1 MDVLSSDL
9 TLAVL
14 GASLRGHLKRQA
26 RIAGNIAN
34 ANTPRYRR
42 RDVAFEG
49 YLREIIAG
57 DGSKVE
63 KISRLE
69 RFEPVELVLPA
80 RYRND
85 QGGVDIDLEMA
96 AHAENAITI
105 EALQTMIGKRI
116 GLYRMVIQG
125 RSV

>member
-1 MDVLSSDL
+1 MDVLGSDL
-9 TLAVL
+9 TLAVIE
-14 GASLRGHLKRQA
+14 ASLKGHLRRQKM
-26 RIAGNIAN
+26 IAANIAN

-49 YLREIIAG
+49 KLREIMTG
-57 DGSKVE
+57 EGSKE
-63 KISRLE
+63 ERISRLE
-69 RFEPVELVLPA
+69 RLEPVELVLPA

-85 QGGVDIDLEMA
+85 QSGVDIDLEMA
-96 AHAENAITI
+96 AHAENAIAI

-125 RSV
+125 RPV

>member
-1 MDVLSSDL
+1 MDVLGSDL

-14 GASLRGHLKRQA
+14 GASLRGHLRRQQ
-26 RIAGNIAN
+26 RIAANIAN

-49 YLREIIAG
+49 YLREILAG
-57 DGSKVE
+57 GASKQE
-63 KISRLE
+63 KISRLG
-69 RFEPVELVLPA
+69 RLEPVELVLPA

-85 QGGVDIDLEMA
+85 RSGVDIDLEMA
-96 AHAENAITI
+96 AHAQNALAI

-125 RSV
+125 RPV